1 MTARMLNIDR
11 LRLRSPTVTDVQHV
25 AAGLGVPC
33 SDLATDLPIQ
43 QVSCGVSSLLVSMGG
58 LLDGL
63 DVGTGFF
70 DGTGTQC

>member
-1 MTARMLNIDR
+1 
-11 LRLRSPTVTDVQHV
+11 V
-25 AAGLGVPC
+25 AAGLAVAC

-43 QVSCGVSSLLVSMGG
+43 PVSCGVSLLLVSMGG

-70 DGTGTQC
+70 GGSGTQC